1 MKKQIIGNCLRFIFF
16 FVDFVCV
23 CVVGFLVGCGLFF
36 VLVVKINTATDL
48 TVIQVST
55 RQLAEEP
62 SLKMAATHHFYHFSA
77 GLKTRLGFKIH

>member
-1 MKKQIIGNCLRFIFF
+1 MKKQIIGNSQIFFF

-55 RQLAEEP
+55 RQLAA
-62 SLKMAATHHFYHFSA
+62 SSHFSKWLLPTTFTISLQA
-77 GLKTRLGFKIH
+77 